1 MSSRIFYT
9 IDTSKIVFEKFEDE
23 TVMIN
28 LTSGNYYGI
37 MNVGKAILTLME
49 DGISRQNLL
58 AVISKSYGKEIT
70 EVEEDIQE
78 FLTTLVNEGIAQI
91 TEFGSIEFSLIEN
104 CLNYEKPVLEKFTD
118 MQDLILLDPVHDVN
132 SKGWPH
138 SDSKN
143 EDKPN

>member
-1 MSSRIFYT
+1 MSSEIFFT
-9 IDTSKIVFEKFEDE
+9 IDTSKVVFEKFEDE

-37 MNVGKAILTLME
+37 KNVGKVILTLIE
-49 DGISRQNLL
+49 GGISLQDLL
-58 AVISKSYGKEIT
+58 IVISKSYGKEIT
-70 EVEEDIQE
+70 EIEEDLQA
-78 FLTTLVNEGIAQI
+78 FLTTLVNEGIAQK
-91 TEFGSIEFSLIEN
+91 TEFGANEFSLIEN
-104 CLNYEKPVLEKFTD
+104 CVNYEKPVLEKFTD

-138 SDSKN
+138 TDSNN